1 MGRRIKEYIEAVR
14 TAERLNKLLD
24 EVDLDEIE
32 KEAGTLDESLS
43 SEVLLINTSVLIDHF
58 KKRRIY
64 RSGEMLYQQSL
75 SWSF

>member
-1 MGRRIKEYIEAVR
+1 VGRRIKEYIEAVR